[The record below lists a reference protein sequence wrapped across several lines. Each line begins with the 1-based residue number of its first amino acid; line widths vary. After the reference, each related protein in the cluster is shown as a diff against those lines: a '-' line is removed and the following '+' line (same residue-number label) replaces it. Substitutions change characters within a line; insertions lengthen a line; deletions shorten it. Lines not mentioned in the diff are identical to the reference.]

1 MQAFLGMEVLNS
13 KQSFEDEIKTL
24 QTNFSK
30 GYDYFFLHYKPA
42 DSAGEDGNFG
52 QKVAMLEE
60 FDKKLES
67 VIQLEP
73 DVIVICGDHST
84 PSYISSHS
92 WHPVPFLINSKFS
105 QGKIGSQFTENS
117 CREGTIGSIRAEEL
131 MLLVLSHAGKLNKF
145 GP

>member
-1 MQAFLGMEVLNS
+1 M
-13 KQSFEDEIKTL
+13 
-24 QTNFSK
+24 NFSK

-42 DSAGEDGNFG
+42 DSAGEDGNFS

-60 FDKKLES
+60 FDKKLER
-67 VIQLEP
+67 VVQLEP

-84 PSYISSHS
+84 PSYFSSHS
-92 WHPVPFLINSKFS
+92 WHPVPFLINSKLS
-105 QGKIGSQFTENS
+105 QGKVGSQFTENS
-117 CREGTIGSIRAEEL
+117 CREGTIGRILAEEL